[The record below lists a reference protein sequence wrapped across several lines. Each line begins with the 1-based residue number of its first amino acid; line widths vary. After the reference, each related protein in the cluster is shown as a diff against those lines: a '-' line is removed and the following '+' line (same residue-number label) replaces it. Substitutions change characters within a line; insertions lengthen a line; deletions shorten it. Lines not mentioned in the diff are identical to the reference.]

1 MTRYGLRARV
11 ISLTLAPTL
20 IIGLLLTAFFS
31 FNRYHDLETQ
41 VINSGL
47 NIVEPL
53 AIASEDGLRNNSR
66 EAVRRIIS
74 FAHRKNSKFVRSI
87 AVFDYKHD
95 LFVTS
100 NFHPNFESLTFP
112 KQEPIPL
119 LLTSD
124 LRDNTL
130 ILRAP
135 VISEAGLTA
144 TLEGQSTTPALGY
157 VSIELDLSS
166 LRLQQYQEIFAAAL
180 VLLVGLGLSAVFAY
194 RLMYDV
200 TRPISHM
207 KNMVDRIR
215 RGHLDVRIEGK
226 MHGELDSLKNGINAM
241 AVSLSE
247 YHVEMQHSID
257 QATSDLRETL
267 EQLEIQN
274 VELDIAK
281 KRAQEA
287 ARVKSE
293 FLANMSHELRTP
305 LNGVIGFTRQMLKTK
320 LTNSQTDYLQTI
332 ERSANNLLN
341 IINDILDFSKLEAG
355 KLALENIPFEFQ
367 ESLEEVVSLQATSAH
382 EKGLELTLKVD
393 PKIPAG
399 LAGDPLRIQQV
410 LTNLVGNSIKFTERG
425 NIDISVELRS
435 QRDDVVELQFMVRDT
450 GIGISERQQAQLFQ
464 AFSQADASISRR
476 YGGTGLGLVIT
487 QKLVS
492 QMGGEISLTSR
503 LHQGSTFWFTL
514 RLHVTDM
521 PVSDLIEAQ
530 TLAQRQLLLI
540 EPNMQAGS
548 ILQQM
553 LASEGIIVTHRT
565 TLPEEGE
572 HFDYERFNYRSS
584 IKGEYDCYDYVLLNL
599 SPSHEN
605 TIGDVEMM
613 VERLMAYAPHVVLG
627 MPSTALA
634 LSDHL
639 IQKYQVH
646 CITKPLSRR
655 KLLQTLAAN
664 QEALP
669 ILEPNTPVSTDKL
682 PLTVMAV
689 DDNPANLKL
698 ITALLKERVEQ
709 VITCSN
715 GEDAVAQAEHQHF
728 DMILM
733 DIQMPKMDGVTAS
746 KAIKKLPLNEQ
757 TPVIAVTAHAMLGE
771 RDRLLKAGMDDYLT
785 KPIEE
790 HVLQQVLMH
799 WNPNAT
805 VQELEKLDLSVH
817 TTPDV
822 PSTPSASDSQIVID
836 WPAALKQSANKAS
849 LAKEM
854 LQMLVD
860 YIPEVNSVV
869 EQALTGDGDEEAREN
884 LIHHVHKLH
893 GSSSYCGV
901 PRLKSICATL
911 EKALRSDA
919 SIEEV
924 EPELFELQDE
934 MEKVTEAS
942 AHYLTLN

>member
-11 ISLTLAPTL
+11 ITLTLAPTL
-20 IIGLLLTAFFS
+20 IIGLLLSAFFS
-31 FNRYHDLETQ
+31 FNRYHDLEKQ

-47 NIVEPL
+47 SIIEPL
-53 AIASEDGLRNNSR
+53 AIASEDGLKNNSR
-66 EAVRRIIS
+66 ESVRRIIS
-74 FAHRKNSKFVRSI
+74 YAHRKNSKFVRSI
-87 AVFDYKHD
+87 AVFDYNHE

-100 NFHPNFESLTFP
+100 NFHPNFELLTFP
-112 KQEPIPL
+112 RTEPIPL
-119 LLTSD
+119 LVKQELQE
-124 LRDNTL
+124 NTL

-135 VISEAGLTA
+135 VIAESGLVATIKGQGAG
-144 TLEGQSTTPALGY
+144 PALGY
-157 VSIELDLSS
+157 VAIELDLSS
-166 LRLQQYQEIFAAAL
+166 LRLQQYQEIFSAFL
-180 VLLVGLGLSAVFAY
+180 VLLIGLGLSAVFAY

-305 LNGVIGFTRQMLKTK
+305 LNGVIGFTRQMLKTT

-332 ERSANNLLN
+332 EKSANNLLN

-355 KLALENIPFEFQ
+355 KLALENIPFDFQ
-367 ESLEEVVSLQATSAH
+367 GSLEEVVSLQATSAH
-382 EKGLELTLKVD
+382 EKGLELTLKID

-399 LAGDPLRIQQV
+399 LVGDPLRIQQV

-425 NIDISVELRS
+425 NIDISVEMRS
-435 QRDDVVELQFMVRDT
+435 QKDDLVELQFMVRDT
-450 GIGISERQQAQLFQ
+450 GIGISERQQSQLFQ

-514 RLHVTDM
+514 RLSATDM
-521 PVSDLIEAQ
+521 PVSELLETQ
-530 TLAQRQLLLI
+530 VLRQRSLLLV
-540 EPNMQAGS
+540 EPNMQAAS
-548 ILQQM
+548 VIQQT
-553 LASEGIIVTHRT
+553 LVQEGLVVTYRSS
-565 TLPEEGE
+565 LPEEIE
-572 HFDYERFNYRSS
+572 
-584 IKGEYDCYDYVLLNL
+584 KYDYVLLNL
-599 SPSHEN
+599 APSRDN
-605 TIGDVEMM
+605 DIATVQTWVEQAM
-613 VERLMAYAPHVVLG
+613 RCAPHVVVG
-627 MPSTALA
+627 TPSTSLA

-639 IQKYQVH
+639 IQKYHIH

-664 QEALP
+664 QESIPL
-669 ILEPNTPVSTDKL
+669 LESVDENRETL

-698 ITALLKERVEQ
+698 ISALLQERVEH
-709 VITCSN
+709 VITCTN
-715 GEDAVAQAEHQHF
+715 GIDAVKQAEAQHF
-728 DMILM
+728 DIILM
-733 DIQMPKMDGVTAS
+733 DIQMPHMDGVTACG
-746 KAIKKLPLNEQ
+746 KIKQTELNAG
-757 TPVIAVTAHAMLGE
+757 TPVIAVTAHAMSGE
-771 RDRLLKAGMDDYLT
+771 RDRLLTAGMDDYLT

-799 WNPNAT
+799 WSPHT
-805 VQELEKLDLSVH
+805 KEEELEKLDIMSSAVVIEGQAEEVVH
-817 TTPDV
+817 TEHNNM
-822 PSTPSASDSQIVID
+822 IID
-836 WPAALKQSANKAS
+836 WQAALKQSANKED
-849 LAKEM
+849 LARDM

-860 YIPEVNSVV
+860 YVPEVSAIV
-869 EQALTGDGDEEAREN
+869 EGALEDDHFDTAQ

-901 PRLKSICATL
+901 PRLKNICATI
-911 EKALRSDA
+911 EKELRSGTD
-919 SIEEV
+919 IEEI

-934 MEKVTEAS
+934 MEKVVAS
-942 AHYLTLN
+942 AKPYLAN

>member
-11 ISLTLAPTL
+11 ITLTLAPTL
-20 IIGLLLTAFFS
+20 IIGLLLSAFFS
-31 FNRYHDLETQ
+31 FNRYHDLEKQ

-47 NIVEPL
+47 SIIEPL
-53 AIASEDGLRNNSR
+53 AIASEEGLKNNSR
-66 EAVRRIIS
+66 ESVRRIIS
-74 FAHRKNSKFVRSI
+74 YAHRKNSKFVRSI
-87 AVFDYKHD
+87 AVFDYNHE

-112 KQEPIPL
+112 RNEPIPL
-119 LLTSD
+119 LVSSYLQE
-124 LRDNTL
+124 NTL

-135 VISEAGLTA
+135 VIAESGLIATA
-144 TLEGQSTTPALGY
+144 RSQENNPALGY
-157 VSIELDLSS
+157 VAVELDLSS
-166 LRLQQYQEIFAAAL
+166 LRLQQYQEVFSAVL
-180 VLLVGLGLSAVFAY
+180 VLLIGLGLSAVFAY

-332 ERSANNLLN
+332 EKSATNLLN

-355 KLALENIPFEFQ
+355 KLALENIPFDFQ

-382 EKGLELTLKVD
+382 EKGLELTLRID

-399 LAGDPLRIQQV
+399 LVGDSLRIQQV
-410 LTNLVGNSIKFTERG
+410 LTNLVGNSIKFTEHG
-425 NIDISVELRS
+425 NIDISVEMRS
-435 QRDDVVELQFMVRDT
+435 QKEDVVELQFMVRDT

-514 RLHVTDM
+514 RLNSTDM
-521 PVSDLIEAQ
+521 PVTEMVDTESLV
-530 TLAQRQLLLI
+530 QRSLLLV
-540 EPNMQAGS
+540 EPNMQAAS
-548 ILQQM
+548 VTQQQLVQAGLM
-553 LASEGIIVTHRT
+553 VTYRSS
-565 TLPEEGE
+565 LPEEIE
-572 HFDYERFNYRSS
+572 SF
-584 IKGEYDCYDYVLLNL
+584 DYVLLNL
-599 SPSHEN
+599 APNKKLEEKA
-605 TIGDVEMM
+605 VELQ
-613 VERLMAYAPHVVLG
+613 VEHALRCAPHVVVG
-627 MPSTALA
+627 VPSTTLA

-639 IQKYQVH
+639 IQSYPVH
-646 CITKPLSRR
+646 CITKPLSRKR
-655 KLLQTLAAN
+655 LLQTLSAN
-664 QEALP
+664 QENLP
-669 ILEPNTPVSTDKL
+669 ILIEQVNDTLEETL

-698 ITALLKERVEQ
+698 ISALLKERVDQ
-709 VITCSN
+709 VITCTN
-715 GEDAVAQAEHQHF
+715 GLDAVNQAHVQAF
-728 DMILM
+728 DIILM
-733 DIQMPKMDGVTAS
+733 DIQMPHMDGVTACE
-746 KAIKKLPLNEQ
+746 KIKQTELNAS
-757 TPVIAVTAHAMLGE
+757 TPVIAVTAHAMSGE
-771 RDRLLKAGMDDYLT
+771 RDRLLTAGMDDYLT

-799 WNPNAT
+799 WSPKT
-805 VQELEKLDLSVH
+805 TTEQLEKLDLSNQA
-817 TTPDV
+817 PLEEE
-822 PSTPSASDSQIVID
+822 SEASVVSEHSNMIID
-836 WPAALKQSANKAS
+836 WQAALKQSANKED
-849 LAKEM
+849 LARDM
-854 LQMLVD
+854 LRMLVD
-860 YIPEVNSVV
+860 YIPEVTAIV
-869 EQALTGDGDEEAREN
+869 EGALEDDHFDTN
-884 LIHHVHKLH
+884 QLIHHVHKLH

-901 PRLKSICATL
+901 PRLKGICATI
-911 EKALRSDA
+911 EKELRSGT
-919 SIEEV
+919 SIEDI

-934 MEKVTEAS
+934 MEKVVAS
-942 AHYLTLN
+942 AKPYLTTN

>member
-11 ISLTLAPTL
+11 ITLTLAPTL
-20 IIGLLLTAFFS
+20 IIGLLLSAFFS

-41 VINSGL
+41 VFNSGL
-47 NIVEPL
+47 NIIEPL
-53 AIASEDGLRNNSR
+53 AIASEDGLKKNSR
-66 EAVRRIIS
+66 ESVRRIIS
-74 FAHRKNSKFVRSI
+74 YAHRKNSKFVRSI
-87 AVFDYKHD
+87 AVFDYNHE

-112 KQEPIPL
+112 KSEPIPL
-119 LLTSD
+119 LVSSTLKD
-124 LRDNTL
+124 DTL

-135 VISEAGLTA
+135 VVAESGLISTSRGKEN
-144 TLEGQSTTPALGY
+144 TPALGY
-157 VSIELDLSS
+157 VAVELDLSS
-166 LRLQQYQEIFAAAL
+166 LRLQQYQEVFSAFL
-180 VLLVGLGLSAVFAY
+180 VLLVGLGLAAVFAY

-305 LNGVIGFTRQMLKTK
+305 LNGVIGFTRQMLKTQ

-332 ERSANNLLN
+332 EKSAKNLLN

-355 KLALENIPFEFQ
+355 KLALENIPFDFQ

-382 EKGLELTLKVD
+382 EKGLELTLKID
-393 PKIPAG
+393 PKIPPG
-399 LAGDPLRIQQV
+399 LVGDSLRIQQV
-410 LTNLVGNSIKFTERG
+410 LTNLVGNSIKFTEHG

-435 QRDDVVELQFMVRDT
+435 QKEDTVELQFMVRDT

-514 RLHVTDM
+514 RLSATDM
-521 PVSDLIEAQ
+521 PVSELVDTESLK
-530 TLAQRQLLLI
+530 QRSLLLV
-540 EPNMQAGS
+540 EPNMQAAS
-548 ILQQM
+548 VMQQILVQ
-553 LASEGIIVTHRT
+553 EGLIVT
-565 TLPEEGE
+565 
-572 HFDYERFNYRSS
+572 YRSS
-584 IKGEYDCYDYVLLNL
+584 LPDDEESYDYVLLNL
-599 SPSHEN
+599 APNKEHE
-605 TIGDVEMM
+605 TTEVEKR
-613 VERLMAYAPHVVLG
+613 VEQAMRCAPHVVVG
-627 MPSTALA
+627 TPSTTLA

-639 IQKYQVH
+639 IQKYPIH
-646 CITKPLSRR
+646 CITKPLSRKR
-655 KLLQTLAAN
+655 LLQTLTAN
-664 QEALP
+664 QDSLP
-669 ILEPNTPVSTDKL
+669 TLPNVVQQSETL

-698 ITALLKERVEQ
+698 ISALLQERVEK
-709 VITCSN
+709 VVTSTN
-715 GEDAVAQAEHQHF
+715 GLDAVKQAKVQAF
-728 DMILM
+728 DIILM
-733 DIQMPKMDGVTAS
+733 DIQMPHMDGVTACEE
-746 KAIKKLPLNEQ
+746 IKKTELNAK
-757 TPVIAVTAHAMLGE
+757 TPVIAVTAHAMSGE
-771 RDRLLKAGMDDYLT
+771 RDRLLNAGMDDYLT

-790 HVLQQVLMH
+790 HVLQQVLVH
-799 WNPNAT
+799 WSPLTDDETIEKIAPSYIEPE
-805 VQELEKLDLSVH
+805 QEAPAPSSP
-817 TTPDV
+817 TTAQNI
-822 PSTPSASDSQIVID
+822 SID
-836 WPAALKQSANKAS
+836 WDAALKQSANKVD
-849 LAKEM
+849 LAKDM

-860 YIPEVNSVV
+860 FIPEVEEIV
-869 EQALTGDGDEEAREN
+869 EQALEQDDFPRED
-884 LIHHVHKLH
+884 LIQVIHKLH

-901 PRLKSICATL
+901 PTLKQLCATL
-911 EKALRSDA
+911 EQALRSGA
-919 SIEEV
+919 SIDDI
-924 EPELFELQDE
+924 EPEIFELQDE
-934 MEKVTEAS
+934 MTKVIATAKR
-942 AHYLTLN
+942 YL

>member
-11 ISLTLAPTL
+11 ITLTLAPTL
-20 IIGLLLTAFFS
+20 IIGLLLSAFFS
-31 FNRYHDLETQ
+31 FNRYHDLEKQ

-47 NIVEPL
+47 SIIEPL
-53 AIASEDGLRNNSR
+53 AIASEEGLKNNSR
-66 EAVRRIIS
+66 ESVRRIIS
-74 FAHRKNSKFVRSI
+74 YAHRKNSKFVRSI
-87 AVFDYKHD
+87 AVFDYNHD

-112 KQEPIPL
+112 RNEPIPL
-119 LLTSD
+119 LVTSD
-124 LRDNTL
+124 LQENTL

-135 VISEAGLTA
+135 IIAESGLISTPK
-144 TLEGQSTTPALGY
+144 GQDTNPALGY
-157 VSIELDLSS
+157 IAVELDLSS
-166 LRLQQYQEIFAAAL
+166 LRLQQYQEIFSAFL
-180 VLLVGLGLSAVFAY
+180 VLLSGLGLSAVFAY
-194 RLMYDV
+194 RLMHDV

-320 LTNSQTDYLQTI
+320 LTNSQADYLQTI
-332 ERSANNLLN
+332 EKSANNLLN

-367 ESLEEVVSLQATSAH
+367 ETLEEVVSLQATSAH

-399 LAGDPLRIQQV
+399 LVGDPLRIQQV

-435 QRDDVVELQFMVRDT
+435 QKEDAVELQFMVRDT

-514 RLHVTDM
+514 RLNSTDM
-521 PVSDLIEAQ
+521 PVSDLLETQ
-530 TLAQRQLLLI
+530 VLRQRTLLLV
-540 EPNMQAGS
+540 EPNMQAAS
-548 ILQQM
+548 VTQQT
-553 LASEGIIVTHRT
+553 LVQEGLIVT
-565 TLPEEGE
+565 
-572 HFDYERFNYRSS
+572 YRSS
-584 IKGEYDCYDYVLLNL
+584 IPEEASQFDYVLLNL
-599 SPSHEN
+599 APNKTNEAEL
-605 TIGDVEMM
+605 VEQW
-613 VERLMAYAPHVVLG
+613 VKQAQQCAPQVVVG
-627 MPSTALA
+627 IPSTALA

-639 IQKYQVH
+639 IQTHHVH

-664 QEALP
+664 QESLP
-669 ILEPNTPVSTDKL
+669 MIEIEPAYNETL

-698 ITALLKERVEQ
+698 ISALLQERVEK
-709 VITCSN
+709 VVTCTN
-715 GEDAVAQAEHQHF
+715 GLDAVAQAETQHF
-728 DMILM
+728 DIILM
-733 DIQMPKMDGVTAS
+733 DIQMPHMDGVTACG
-746 KAIKKLPLNEQ
+746 KIKQIELNAN
-757 TPVIAVTAHAMLGE
+757 TPVIAVTAHAMSGE
-771 RDRLLKAGMDDYLT
+771 RDRLLGAGMDDYLT

-799 WNPNAT
+799 WNPNT
-805 VQELEKLDLSVH
+805 TESEMEKLDLP
-817 TTPDV
+817 PDV
-822 PSTPSASDSQIVID
+822 EPSELSSSAVIEHDNIIID
-836 WPAALKQSANKAS
+836 WQAALKQSANKED
-849 LAKEM
+849 LARDM
-854 LQMLVD
+854 LQMLID
-860 YIPEVNSVV
+860 FIPEVSNVV
-869 EQALTGDGDEEAREN
+869 EAALEEDDFDSET

-901 PRLKSICATL
+901 PRLKKVCATI
-911 EKALRSDA
+911 EKALLSGA
-919 SIEEV
+919 SLEDI

-934 MEKVTEAS
+934 MEKVTAS
-942 AHYLTLN
+942 AAPYLDS

>member
-11 ISLTLAPTL
+11 ITLTLAPTL
-20 IIGLLLTAFFS
+20 IIGLLLSAIFS
-31 FNRYHDLETQ
+31 FNRYHDLERQ

-47 NIVEPL
+47 SIIEPL
-53 AIASEDGLRNNSR
+53 AIASEDGLKNNSR
-66 EAVRRIIS
+66 ESVRRIIGY
-74 FAHRKNSKFVRSI
+74 AHRKNSKFVRSI
-87 AVFDYKHD
+87 AVFDYNHD

-112 KQEPIPL
+112 RNEPIPL
-119 LLTSD
+119 LVTSN
-124 LRDNTL
+124 LNDNTL
-130 ILRAP
+130 VLRAP
-135 VISEAGLTA
+135 IISESGIISSPR
-144 TLEGQSTTPALGY
+144 GQQNNPAMGY
-157 VSIELDLSS
+157 IAIELDLSS
-166 LRLQQYQEIFAAAL
+166 LRLQQYQEIFSAFL
-180 VLLVGLGLSAVFAY
+180 VLLTGLGLSGFFAM
-194 RLMYDV
+194 RLMHDV

-226 MHGELDSLKNGINAM
+226 MHGELDQLKNGINAM

-320 LTNSQTDYLQTI
+320 LSNSQTDYLQTI
-332 ERSANNLLN
+332 EKSANNLLT

-367 ESLEEVVSLQATSAH
+367 ETLEEVVSLQATSAH
-382 EKGLELTLKVD
+382 EKGLEITLKID
-393 PKIPAG
+393 PKVPIG
-399 LAGDPLRIQQV
+399 LVGDPLRIQQV

-435 QRDDVVELQFMVRDT
+435 QKEDVVELQFMVRDT

-514 RLHVTDM
+514 RLHATDM
-521 PVSDLIEAQ
+521 PMSELIESQ
-530 TLAQRQLLLI
+530 VLNQRSLLLV
-540 EPNMQAGS
+540 EPNMQAAS
-548 ILQQM
+548 ITRQTLAQQG
-553 LASEGIIVTHRT
+553 LVVT
-565 TLPEEGE
+565 
-572 HFDYERFNYRSS
+572 YRSS
-584 IKGEYDCYDYVLLNL
+584 MPDEVETFDYVLLNL
-599 SPSHEN
+599 APNRSNEV
-605 TIGDVEMM
+605 GKVEKQ
-613 VERLMAYAPHVVLG
+613 VEQALLCAPHVVVG
-627 MPSTALA
+627 TPSTALA

-639 IQKYQVH
+639 IQKYQIH
-646 CITKPLSRR
+646 CVTKPLSRK

-664 QEALP
+664 QESLP
-669 ILEPNTPVSTDKL
+669 EIEIEIPINTETL

-698 ITALLKERVEQ
+698 ISALLDERVEH
-709 VITCSN
+709 VITCTN
-715 GEDAVAQAEHQHF
+715 GKDAVKQAEARHF
-728 DMILM
+728 DIILM
-733 DIQMPKMDGVTAS
+733 DIQMPHMDGVTACN
-746 KAIKKLPLNEQ
+746 AIKKTTLNGN
-757 TPVIAVTAHAMLGE
+757 TPVIAVTAHAMSGE

-799 WNPNAT
+799 WSPHT
-805 VQELEKLDLSVH
+805 KEDELQKLTIPAQTEVIQQHLISEH
-817 TTPDV
+817 
-822 PSTPSASDSQIVID
+822 SNMIID
-836 WPAALKQSANKAS
+836 WQAALKQSANKED

-854 LQMLVD
+854 LQMLLD
-860 YIPEVNSVV
+860 YMPEVSSIV
-869 EQALTGDGDEEAREN
+869 EQALEN
-884 LIHHVHKLH
+884 ENFEVEQLIHHVHKLH
-893 GSSSYCGV
+893 GSCSYCGV
-901 PRLKSICATL
+901 PRLKNVCATI
-911 EKALRSDA
+911 EKALRSGNT
-919 SIEEV
+919 IEDI

-934 MEKVTEAS
+934 MEKVTAS
-942 AHYLTLN
+942 AQPYLVESES

>member
-11 ISLTLAPTL
+11 ITLTLAPTL
-20 IIGLLLTAFFS
+20 IIGLLLSAFFS
-31 FNRYHDLETQ
+31 FNRYHDLEKQ

-47 NIVEPL
+47 SIIEPL
-53 AIASEDGLRNNSR
+53 AIASEEGLKNNSR
-66 EAVRRIIS
+66 ESVRRIIS
-74 FAHRKNSKFVRSI
+74 YAHRKNSKFVRSI
-87 AVFDYKHD
+87 AVFDYNHE

-100 NFHPNFESLTFP
+100 NFHPNFELLTFP
-112 KQEPIPL
+112 RSEPIPL
-119 LLTSD
+119 LLNSE
-124 LRDNTL
+124 LEENTL

-135 VISEAGLTA
+135 VIAESGLVA
-144 TLEGQSTTPALGY
+144 TMKGPNSNPALGY
-157 VSIELDLSS
+157 VAIELDLSS
-166 LRLQQYQEIFAAAL
+166 LRLQQYQEIFSAFL
-180 VLLVGLGLSAVFAY
+180 VLLIGLGLSAVFAY

-305 LNGVIGFTRQMLKTK
+305 LNGVIGFTRQMLKTS

-332 ERSANNLLN
+332 EKSANNLLN

-355 KLALENIPFEFQ
+355 KLALENIPFDFQ
-367 ESLEEVVSLQATSAH
+367 GSLEEVVSLQATSAH
-382 EKGLELTLKVD
+382 EKGLELTLKID

-399 LAGDPLRIQQV
+399 LIGDPLRIQQV

-435 QRDDVVELQFMVRDT
+435 QRDDSVELQFMVRDT
-450 GIGISERQQAQLFQ
+450 GIGISERQQSQLFQ

-514 RLHVTDM
+514 SLSSTDM
-521 PVSDLIEAQ
+521 PVSDLLETQ
-530 TLAQRQLLLI
+530 NLRQRTLLLV
-540 EPNMQAGS
+540 EPNMQAAS
-548 ILQQM
+548 VVQQT
-553 LASEGIIVTHRT
+553 LVQEGLVVTYRSS
-565 TLPEEGE
+565 LPEEAE
-572 HFDYERFNYRSS
+572 S
-584 IKGEYDCYDYVLLNL
+584 YDYVLLNL
-599 SPSHEN
+599 SPN
-605 TIGDVEMM
+605 KDNDVSSVQLL
-613 VERLMAYAPHVVLG
+613 VEQAMRCAPQVVVG

-639 IQKYQVH
+639 IQKYQIH

-664 QEALP
+664 QESIP
-669 ILEPNTPVSTDKL
+669 YLETEEEHRETL
-682 PLTVMAV
+682 PLRVMAV

-698 ITALLKERVEQ
+698 ISALLNERVDS
-709 VITCSN
+709 VITCTN
-715 GEDAVAQAEHQHF
+715 GADAVKQAEVQHF
-728 DMILM
+728 DIILM
-733 DIQMPKMDGVTAS
+733 DIQMPHMDGVTACS
-746 KAIKKLPLNEQ
+746 KIKQTELNVN
-757 TPVIAVTAHAMLGE
+757 TPVIAVTAHAMVGE
-771 RDRLLKAGMDDYLT
+771 RDRLLNAGMDDYLT

-799 WNPNAT
+799 WNPNT
-805 VQELEKLDLSVH
+805 SEQELEKLDL
-817 TTPDV
+817 TTSSI
-822 PSTPSASDSQIVID
+822 STDDSQESAPQFEHNNIIID
-836 WPAALKQSANKAS
+836 WQAALKQSANKQD
-849 LAKEM
+849 LAKDM
-854 LQMLVD
+854 LKMLVD
-860 YIPEVNSVV
+860 YIPEVSAIV
-869 EQALTGDGDEEAREN
+869 EGALEDDHFDKEQ
-884 LIHHVHKLH
+884 LLHHVHKLH

-901 PRLKSICATL
+901 PRLKNVCETI
-911 EKALRSDA
+911 EKQLRSGADIA
-919 SIEEV
+919 GI

-934 MEKVTEAS
+934 MEKVEAS
-942 AHYLTLN
+942 AKPYLEN

>member
-11 ISLTLAPTL
+11 ITLTLAPTL
-20 IIGLLLTAFFS
+20 IIGLLLSAFFS

-41 VINSGL
+41 VFNSGL
-47 NIVEPL
+47 NIIEPL
-53 AIASEDGLRNNSR
+53 AIASEDGLKKNSR
-66 EAVRRIIS
+66 ESVRRIIS
-74 FAHRKNSKFVRSI
+74 YAHRKNSKFVRSI
-87 AVFDYKHD
+87 AVFDYNHE

-112 KQEPIPL
+112 KSEPIPL
-119 LLTSD
+119 LVSSTLKD
-124 LRDNTL
+124 DTL

-135 VISEAGLTA
+135 VVAESGLISTSRGKEN
-144 TLEGQSTTPALGY
+144 TPALGY
-157 VSIELDLSS
+157 VAVELDLSS
-166 LRLQQYQEIFAAAL
+166 LRLQQYQEVFSAFL
-180 VLLVGLGLSAVFAY
+180 VLLVGLGLAAVFAY

-305 LNGVIGFTRQMLKTK
+305 LNGVIGFTRQMLKTQ

-332 ERSANNLLN
+332 EKSAKNLLN

-355 KLALENIPFEFQ
+355 KLALENIPFDFQ

-382 EKGLELTLKVD
+382 EKGLELTLKID
-393 PKIPAG
+393 PKIPPG
-399 LAGDPLRIQQV
+399 LVGDSLRIQQV
-410 LTNLVGNSIKFTERG
+410 LTNLVGNSIKFTEHG

-435 QRDDVVELQFMVRDT
+435 QKEDTVELQFMVRDT

-514 RLHVTDM
+514 RLSATDM
-521 PVSDLIEAQ
+521 PVSELVDTESLK
-530 TLAQRQLLLI
+530 QRSLLLV
-540 EPNMQAGS
+540 EPNMQAAS
-548 ILQQM
+548 VMQQILVQ
-553 LASEGIIVTHRT
+553 EGLIVT
-565 TLPEEGE
+565 
-572 HFDYERFNYRSS
+572 YRSS
-584 IKGEYDCYDYVLLNL
+584 LPDDEESYDYVLLNL
-599 SPSHEN
+599 APNKEHE
-605 TIGDVEMM
+605 TTEVEKR
-613 VERLMAYAPHVVLG
+613 VEQAMRCAPHVVVG
-627 MPSTALA
+627 TPSTTLA

-639 IQKYQVH
+639 IQKYPIH
-646 CITKPLSRR
+646 CITKPLSRKR
-655 KLLQTLAAN
+655 LLQTLTAN
-664 QEALP
+664 QDSLP
-669 ILEPNTPVSTDKL
+669 TLPNVVQQSETL

-698 ITALLKERVEQ
+698 ISALLQERVEK
-709 VITCSN
+709 VVTSTN
-715 GEDAVAQAEHQHF
+715 GLDAVKQAKVQAF
-728 DMILM
+728 DIILM
-733 DIQMPKMDGVTAS
+733 DIQMPHMDGVTACEE
-746 KAIKKLPLNEQ
+746 IKKTELNAK
-757 TPVIAVTAHAMLGE
+757 TPVIAVTAHAMSGE
-771 RDRLLKAGMDDYLT
+771 RDRLLNAGMDDYLT

-790 HVLQQVLMH
+790 HVLQQVLVH
-799 WNPNAT
+799 WSPLTDDETIEKIAPSYIEPEQETPAPSSPAT
-805 VQELEKLDLSVH
+805 AQNIS
-817 TTPDV
+817 
-822 PSTPSASDSQIVID
+822 ID
-836 WPAALKQSANKAS
+836 WDAALKQSANKVD
-849 LAKEM
+849 LAKDM

-860 YIPEVNSVV
+860 FIPEVEEIV
-869 EQALTGDGDEEAREN
+869 EQALEQEDFPRED
-884 LIHHVHKLH
+884 LIQVIHKLH

-901 PRLKSICATL
+901 PALKQLCATL
-911 EKALRSDA
+911 EQALRSGA
-919 SIEEV
+919 SIDDI
-924 EPELFELQDE
+924 EPEIFELQDE
-934 MEKVTEAS
+934 MTKVIATAKR
-942 AHYLTLN
+942 YL

>member
-11 ISLTLAPTL
+11 ITLTLAPTL
-20 IIGLLLTAFFS
+20 IIGLLLSAFFS
-31 FNRYHDLETQ
+31 FNRYHDLEKQ

-47 NIVEPL
+47 SIIEPL
-53 AIASEDGLRNNSR
+53 AIASEDGLKNNSR
-66 EAVRRIIS
+66 ESVRRIIS
-74 FAHRKNSKFVRSI
+74 YAHRKNSKFVRSI
-87 AVFDYKHD
+87 AVFDYNHE

-100 NFHPNFESLTFP
+100 NFHPNFELLTFP
-112 KQEPIPL
+112 RTEPIPL
-119 LLTSD
+119 LVKQELQE
-124 LRDNTL
+124 NTL

-135 VISEAGLTA
+135 VIAESGLVATIKGQGAG
-144 TLEGQSTTPALGY
+144 PALGY
-157 VSIELDLSS
+157 VAIELDLSS
-166 LRLQQYQEIFAAAL
+166 LRLQQYQEIFSAFL
-180 VLLVGLGLSAVFAY
+180 VLLIGLGLSAVFAY

-305 LNGVIGFTRQMLKTK
+305 LNGVIGFTRQMLKTT

-332 ERSANNLLN
+332 EKSANNLLN

-355 KLALENIPFEFQ
+355 KLALENIPFDFQ
-367 ESLEEVVSLQATSAH
+367 GSLEEVVSLQATSAH
-382 EKGLELTLKVD
+382 EKGLELTLKID

-399 LAGDPLRIQQV
+399 LVGDPLRIQQV

-425 NIDISVELRS
+425 NIDISVEMRS
-435 QRDDVVELQFMVRDT
+435 QKDDLVELQFMVRDT
-450 GIGISERQQAQLFQ
+450 GIGISERQQSQLFQ

-514 RLHVTDM
+514 RLSATDM
-521 PVSDLIEAQ
+521 PVSELLETQ
-530 TLAQRQLLLI
+530 VLRQRSLLLV
-540 EPNMQAGS
+540 EPNMQAAS
-548 ILQQM
+548 VIQQT
-553 LASEGIIVTHRT
+553 LVQEGLVVT
-565 TLPEEGE
+565 
-572 HFDYERFNYRSS
+572 YRSS
-584 IKGEYDCYDYVLLNL
+584 LPDEVEKYDYVLLNL
-599 SPSHEN
+599 APSRDN
-605 TIGDVEMM
+605 DIATVQTWVEQAM
-613 VERLMAYAPHVVLG
+613 RCAPHVVVG
-627 MPSTALA
+627 TPSTSLA

-639 IQKYQVH
+639 IQKYHIH

-664 QEALP
+664 QESTPL
-669 ILEPNTPVSTDKL
+669 LESVDENRETL

-698 ITALLKERVEQ
+698 ISALLQERVEH
-709 VITCSN
+709 VITCTN
-715 GEDAVAQAEHQHF
+715 GIDAVKQAEAQHF
-728 DMILM
+728 DIILM
-733 DIQMPKMDGVTAS
+733 DIQMPHMDGVTACG
-746 KAIKKLPLNEQ
+746 KIKQTELNAE
-757 TPVIAVTAHAMLGE
+757 TPVIAVTAHAMSGE
-771 RDRLLKAGMDDYLT
+771 RDRLLTAGMDDYLT

-799 WNPNAT
+799 WSPHT
-805 VQELEKLDLSVH
+805 KEEELEKLDIMSSAVVVEGQAEEVVH
-817 TTPDV
+817 TEHNNM
-822 PSTPSASDSQIVID
+822 IID
-836 WPAALKQSANKAS
+836 WQAALKQSANKED
-849 LAKEM
+849 LARDM

-860 YIPEVNSVV
+860 YVPEVSAIV
-869 EQALTGDGDEEAREN
+869 EGALEDDHFDTAQ

-901 PRLKSICATL
+901 PRLKNICATI
-911 EKALRSDA
+911 EKELRSGSD
-919 SIEEV
+919 IEEI

-934 MEKVTEAS
+934 MEKVVAS
-942 AHYLTLN
+942 AKPYLAN

>member
-11 ISLTLAPTL
+11 ITLTLAPTL
-20 IIGLLLTAFFS
+20 IIGLLLSAFFS
-31 FNRYHDLETQ
+31 FNRYHDLEKQ

-47 NIVEPL
+47 SIIEPL
-53 AIASEDGLRNNSR
+53 AIASEEGLKNNSR
-66 EAVRRIIS
+66 ESVRRIIS
-74 FAHRKNSKFVRSI
+74 YAHRKNSKFVRSI
-87 AVFDYKHD
+87 AVFDYNHD

-112 KQEPIPL
+112 RNEPIPL
-119 LLTSD
+119 LVTSD
-124 LRDNTL
+124 LQENTL

-135 VISEAGLTA
+135 IIAESGLISTPK
-144 TLEGQSTTPALGY
+144 GQDTNPALGY
-157 VSIELDLSS
+157 IAVELDLSS
-166 LRLQQYQEIFAAAL
+166 LRLQQYQEIFSAFL
-180 VLLVGLGLSAVFAY
+180 VLLSGLGLSAVFAY
-194 RLMYDV
+194 RLMHDV

-320 LTNSQTDYLQTI
+320 LTNSQADYLQTI
-332 ERSANNLLN
+332 EKSANNLLN

-367 ESLEEVVSLQATSAH
+367 ETLEEVVSLQATSAH

-399 LAGDPLRIQQV
+399 LVGDPLRIQQV

-435 QRDDVVELQFMVRDT
+435 QKEDAVELQFMVRDT

-514 RLHVTDM
+514 RLNSTDM
-521 PVSDLIEAQ
+521 PVSDLLETQ
-530 TLAQRQLLLI
+530 VLRQRTLLLV
-540 EPNMQAGS
+540 EPNMQAAS
-548 ILQQM
+548 VTQQT
-553 LASEGIIVTHRT
+553 LVQEGLIVT
-565 TLPEEGE
+565 
-572 HFDYERFNYRSS
+572 YRSS
-584 IKGEYDCYDYVLLNL
+584 IPEETSQFDYVLLNL
-599 SPSHEN
+599 APNKTNEAEL
-605 TIGDVEMM
+605 VEQW
-613 VERLMAYAPHVVLG
+613 VKQAQQCAPQVVVG
-627 MPSTALA
+627 IPSTALA

-639 IQKYQVH
+639 IQTHHVH

-664 QEALP
+664 QESLP
-669 ILEPNTPVSTDKL
+669 MVEIEPAYNETL

-698 ITALLKERVEQ
+698 ISALLQERVEK
-709 VITCSN
+709 VVTCTN
-715 GEDAVAQAEHQHF
+715 GLDAVAQAETQHF
-728 DMILM
+728 DIILM
-733 DIQMPKMDGVTAS
+733 DIQMPHMDGVTACG
-746 KAIKKLPLNEQ
+746 KIKQTELNAN
-757 TPVIAVTAHAMLGE
+757 TPVIAVTAHAMSGE
-771 RDRLLKAGMDDYLT
+771 RDRLLGAGMDDYLT

-799 WNPNAT
+799 WNPNT
-805 VQELEKLDLSVH
+805 TESEMEKLDLP
-817 TTPDV
+817 PDV
-822 PSTPSASDSQIVID
+822 EPSEHSSSAVIEHDNIIID
-836 WPAALKQSANKAS
+836 WQAALKQSANKED
-849 LAKEM
+849 LARDM

-860 YIPEVNSVV
+860 FIPEVSSVV
-869 EQALTGDGDEEAREN
+869 EAALEEDDFDSET
-884 LIHHVHKLH
+884 LVHHVHKLH

-901 PRLKSICATL
+901 PRLKKVCATI
-911 EKALRSDA
+911 EKALRSGA
-919 SIEEV
+919 SLEDI

-934 MEKVTEAS
+934 MEKVTAS
-942 AHYLTLN
+942 AAPYLDS

>member
-11 ISLTLAPTL
+11 ITLTLAPTL
-20 IIGLLLTAFFS
+20 IIGLLLSAFFS
-31 FNRYHDLETQ
+31 FNRYHDLEKQ

-47 NIVEPL
+47 SIIEPL
-53 AIASEDGLRNNSR
+53 AIASEDGLKNNSR
-66 EAVRRIIS
+66 ESVRRIIS
-74 FAHRKNSKFVRSI
+74 YAHRKNSKFVRSI
-87 AVFDYKHD
+87 AVFDYNHE

-112 KQEPIPL
+112 RSEAIPL
-119 LLTSD
+119 LVTSY
-124 LRDNTL
+124 LKDNTL

-135 VISEAGLTA
+135 VITESGLIA
-144 TLEGQSTTPALGY
+144 TPKGQNARSALGY
-157 VSIELDLSS
+157 IAIELDLSS
-166 LRLQQYQEIFAAAL
+166 LRLQQYQEVFSAFL
-180 VLLVGLGLSAVFAY
+180 VLLSGLGLSAVFAQ

-241 AVSLSE
+241 AISLSE

-305 LNGVIGFTRQMLKTK
+305 LNGVIGFTRQILKTK
-320 LTNSQTDYLQTI
+320 LTNNQADYLQTI
-332 ERSANNLLN
+332 EKSAKNLLH

-367 ESLEEVVSLQATSAH
+367 ETLEEVVNLQATNAH

-393 PKIPAG
+393 SKIPYG
-399 LAGDPLRIQQV
+399 LIGDPSRIQQV

-435 QRDDVVELQFMVRDT
+435 KKEDVVELQFMVRDT

-487 QKLVS
+487 QKLVG

-503 LHQGSTFWFTL
+503 LHQGSTFWFNL
-514 RLHVTDM
+514 RLNVTDM
-521 PVSDLIEAQ
+521 PVNELFESRVLRNHSI
-530 TLAQRQLLLI
+530 LLV
-540 EPNMQAGS
+540 EPNMQAAS
-548 ILQQM
+548 VAQQA
-553 LASEGIIVTHRT
+553 LTQEGLIVT
-565 TLPEEGE
+565 
-572 HFDYERFNYRSS
+572 YRSS
-584 IKGEYDCYDYVLLNL
+584 IPDQVTHYDYVLLNL
-599 SPSHEN
+599 AASN
-605 TIGDVEMM
+605 TPEADV
-613 VERLMAYAPHVVLG
+613 VERWVEVAKQCAPQVIVG
-627 MPSTALA
+627 IPSTSLA

-639 IQKYQVH
+639 IQTYQIN
-646 CITKPLSRR
+646 CISKPISRR
-655 KLLQTLAAN
+655 KLLQTLTTN
-664 QEALP
+664 QESLP
-669 ILEPNTPVSTDKL
+669 IIEATPTYNEKL

-698 ITALLKERVEQ
+698 ISALLQERVTQ
-709 VITCSN
+709 VCTCTN
-715 GEDAVAQAEHQHF
+715 GIDAVALAERQSF
-728 DMILM
+728 DIILM
-733 DIQMPKMDGVTAS
+733 DIQMPHMDGVMACS
-746 KAIKKLPLNEQ
+746 KIKKTKLNAK
-757 TPVIAVTAHAMLGE
+757 TPVVAVTAHAMTGE
-771 RDRLLKAGMDDYLT
+771 RNRLLNAGMDDYLT

-799 WNPNAT
+799 WNPNT
-805 VQELEKLDLSVH
+805 SEKELGKLEIA
-817 TTPDV
+817 
-822 PSTPSASDSQIVID
+822 ASEPPESGTNQAPEHSHMIID
-836 WPAALKQSANKAS
+836 WQTALKQSANKED
-849 LAKEM
+849 LARDM
-854 LQMLVD
+854 LQMLID
-860 YIPEVNSVV
+860 YIPEVLTIV
-869 EQALTGDGDEEAREN
+869 ERALEEDGFDITQLN
-884 LIHHVHKLH
+884 HHVHKLH
-893 GSSSYCGV
+893 GSSAYCGV
-901 PRLKSICATL
+901 PRLKKICATI
-911 EKALRSDA
+911 EKALSSGA
-919 SIEEV
+919 NIENI

-934 MEKVTEAS
+934 MEKVSAS
-942 AHYLTLN
+942 AAPYLDS